1 MFLSLF
7 NTKKNFSYFLF
18 SFQTIMSNVPSGSKA
33 KPTVTT
39 PIPKV
44 SRPPLP
50 PTTFPST
57 TVTLQTSGVTP
68 PQNNLT
74 SLTSGGLSVT
84 TSANNPGPSIPNV
97 SRSNSVNLPMSSSL
111 QTSFNTFV
119 PPAYANSATITDP
132 LALQSNLSGQP
143 RISHFE
149 VPQINRPPIPQ
160 ARKNSSSSSEEE
172 ISDFSK
178 KPKKSKKAKKAKKK
192 KPVSSS
198 SEVSSSSDSS
208 SSEDSSPR
216 RKRGK
221 FFHYLE

>member
-1 MFLSLF
+1 
-7 NTKKNFSYFLF
+7 
-18 SFQTIMSNVPSGSKA
+18 MSNVPSGSKA
-33 KPTVTT
+33 KPTVTP

-57 TVTLQTSGVTP
+57 TVTLQTSGITP